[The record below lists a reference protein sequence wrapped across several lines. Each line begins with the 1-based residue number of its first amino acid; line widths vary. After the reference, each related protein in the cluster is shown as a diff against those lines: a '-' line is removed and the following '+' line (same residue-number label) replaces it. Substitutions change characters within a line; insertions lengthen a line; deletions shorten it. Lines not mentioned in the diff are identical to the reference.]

1 MTDHVAG
8 YWEDDDREEGT
19 LERVEECK
27 GGWSVTSSSGW
38 GCFVSAEYGVA
49 PKVGDRFVTW
59 GSIGRPIR
67 GQAINGRI
75 LYYRTPDEQ
84 RVEDLKQSEKIKAD
98 RVAEYE
104 SKRSEYDAKVA
115 ALPAPL
121 RERVEAFRAFKPE
134 WRWNYEPYELAC
146 CEEAARLAAHFK
158 TVDALKAFS
167 KLGYDEQKAEYPEM
181 DSGHSGNTWG
191 MSIRLAWLLIAKP
204 DLLVQEHGAICA
216 LVGCED
222 CGCYAARE
230 KSAA

>member
-1 MTDHVAG
+1 MTDNVAG
-8 YWEDDDREEGT
+8 YWEDEDRDDT
-19 LERVEECK
+19 TIERVEPTK
-27 GGWSVTSSSGW
+27 GGWSITRADHWS
-38 GCFVSAEYGVA
+38 CFVSDEYGVE
-49 PKVGDRFVTW
+49 PKVGDRFSSW
-59 GSIGRPIR
+59 GGTFMR
-67 GQAINGRI
+67 GMAINGHV
-75 LYYRTPDEQ
+75 LFYRTPAEQ
-84 RVEDLKQSEKIKAD
+84 EIEHEQERARMKAN

-104 SKRSEYDAKVA
+104 GKRSEYDAKVA

-134 WRWNYEPYELAC
+134 WRWEYEPYELAC

-230 KSAA
+230 QSAA